1 MKNKVMQLL
10 NNQKEARNVLA
21 VEIINEAKALLMDLG
36 CEHLLTNAGETIIKE
51 IPVEVIK
58 EIKVE
63 VPVETIKEVKVEVP
77 VEVIKEVP
85 VEVVREVEV
94 VKAVSSDEDKKT
106 IKELNKEIKKIN
118 KALEYNKGVNTNLR
132 EKIKELKKTKPAVKE
147 VPDTKA
153 LAEAAKE
160 HSKIVMDLKNQIAAK
175 DSIIAALNEKI
186 KELEGKATK
195 TTKKSNTKTTAK
207 VEEPVN
213 NNDVVVDGLQI
224 IKEYPNHV
232 IGRYNGVPF
241 EAMKRVE
248 GTNVYDPT
256 KWDMKDEIN
265 QALVD
270 AGYLSLNRD
279 IKDSSRVECE
289 TGSCHEISEKKYM
302 GYVVVNGVAHSYI
315 FNTAYPN
322 GYPSCVE
329 LNTYL
334 ADPTKAVRKTT
345 TTKSVVD
352 AINDLIAKHNA
363 KANEVVENA
372 GTTIDD
378 LGISFVD
385 TTTEPQDTTVLNTE
399 VEEPVTNDNNT
410 QEETVIEDT
419 AINSESTKDTK
430 EPEQEQAP
438 QNDMVFVSFDEEI
451 VFEGGEDIITT
462 PPSYMG
468 QDNSVDW

>member
-1 MKNKVMQLL
+1 MKNKVMELL

-21 VEIINEAKALLMDLG
+21 IEIIDEAKALLMDLG
-36 CEHLLTNAGETIIKE
+36 CEHLLTNAGETIVKE

-63 VPVETIKEVKVEVP
+63 VPVETIKEIKV
-77 VEVIKEVP
+77 EVP

-94 VKAVSSDEDKKT
+94 VKSSSEDKKT

-118 KALEYNKGVNTNLR
+118 KASEYNKGVNTNLR
-132 EKIKELKKTKPAVKE
+132 EKIKELKKVKPAVKE

-186 KELEGKATK
+186 KELETKATK

-213 NNDVVVDGLQI
+213 NNVVVDGLQI

-265 QALVD
+265 QVLVD

-279 IKDSSRVECE
+279 IKDSSRVECA
-289 TGSCHEISEKKYM
+289 TGSCHEISDKKYM
-302 GYVVVNGVAHSYI
+302 GYVVVNGVAHSYV
-315 FNTAYPN
+315 FNAAYPN

-334 ADPTKAVRKTT
+334 TDPTKAVRKIT

-363 KANEVVENA
+363 KANEAVENVGA
-372 GTTIDD
+372 TMED

-385 TTTEPQDTTVLNTE
+385 TTTETQDTTVLNTE
-399 VEEPVTNDNNT
+399 VEEPVVTNDNNT
-410 QEETVIEDT
+410 QEETVVEDT
-419 AINSESTKDTK
+419 AINSESTEDTK

-451 VFEGGEDIITT
+451 VFEGGDDVITT

>member
-1 MKNKVMQLL
+1 MKNKVRKLL
-10 NNQKEARNVLA
+10 NKQMEARNVLGTE
-21 VEIINEAKALLMDLG
+21 VLEEARVLLAELG
-36 CEHLLTNAGETIIKE
+36 CEHLLTVGETIIKE

-63 VPVETIKEVKVEVP
+63 VPVEIIKEVKVEVP
-77 VEVIKEVP
+77 VEVIKEI
-85 VEVVREVEV
+85 EV
-94 VKAVSSDEDKKT
+94 VKAVSSSEDKKT

-118 KALEYNKGVNTNLR
+118 KALEHNKGVNTTLR

-147 VPDTKA
+147 VPVADTKA

-160 HSKIVMDLKNQIAAK
+160 HSKIVMDLKNKIAAK
-175 DSIIAALNEKI
+175 DSIIEALNQKI
-186 KELEGKATK
+186 QELEAGKTN
-195 TTKKSNTKTTAK
+195 KKSNAR
-207 VEEPVN
+207 VHIEEPAR
-213 NNDVVVDGLQI
+213 DVSVEGLQI
-224 IKEYPNHV
+224 IKDLDTHV
-232 IGRYNGVPF
+232 IGRYKGVAF
-241 EAMKRVE
+241 DAMKRVE

-256 KWDMKDEIN
+256 KWGMKAEIN
-265 QALVD
+265 QVLVD
-270 AGYLSLNRD
+270 AGYISLNRD
-279 IKDSSRVECE
+279 IKDSNRVECA
-289 TGSCHEISEKKYM
+289 TGSCHEISDKKYM

-334 ADPTKAVRKTT
+334 TDPTKAVRKTT

-363 KANEVVENA
+363 KANEVVKNA
-372 GTTIDD
+372 GSTIED

-385 TTTEPQDTTVLNTE
+385 TTTEPQNTTVVNAE
-399 VEEPVTNDNNT
+399 VEEPVATNNNNT

-419 AINSESTKDTK
+419 AINSESTEETK
-430 EPEQEQAP
+430 EQEQAP
-438 QNDMVFVSFDEEI
+438 QNDMVFVSFDEEV

-468 QDNSVDW
+468 KDNSVDW

>member
-1 MKNKVMQLL
+1 MKNKVRELL
-10 NNQKEARNVLA
+10 NNQMEARNVLA
-21 VEIINEAKALLMDLG
+21 TEVLEEAKVLLAELG
-36 CEHLLTNAGETIIKE
+36 CEHLLTVGETIIKE
-51 IPVEVIK
+51 VPVEVIK

-63 VPVETIKEVKVEVP
+63 VPVETIKEV
-77 VEVIKEVP
+77 IKEVP
-85 VEVVREVEV
+85 VEVVREVEVVKEIEV

-118 KALEYNKGVNTNLR
+118 KALEYNKGVNTTLR
-132 EKIKELKKTKPAVKE
+132 EKIKELNKTKPAVKE
-147 VPDTKA
+147 VPVADTKA

-160 HSKIVMDLKNQIAAK
+160 HSKIVMDLKNKIAAK
-175 DSIIAALNEKI
+175 DSIIEALNQKI
-186 KELEGKATK
+186 QELEAGKATK
-195 TTKKSNTKTTAK
+195 KSNARVH
-207 VEEPVN
+207 VEEPAR
-213 NNDVVVDGLQI
+213 DVSVEGLQI
-224 IKEYPNHV
+224 IKDLDTHV
-232 IGRYNGVPF
+232 VGRYKGVAF
-241 EAMKRVE
+241 DAMKRVE

-256 KWDMKDEIN
+256 KWDMKAEIN
-265 QALVD
+265 QVLID
-270 AGYLSLNRD
+270 AGYISLNRD
-279 IKDSSRVECE
+279 IKDSDRVECE

-334 ADPTKAVRKTT
+334 TDPTKAVRKTT

-372 GTTIDD
+372 GSTIED

-385 TTTEPQDTTVLNTE
+385 TTTEPQDITVLNTKI
-399 VEEPVTNDNNT
+399 EEPVVTNDNNT
-410 QEETVIEDT
+410 QEETIVEDT
-419 AINSESTKDTK
+419 SINSESTK

-468 QDNSVDW
+468 KDNSIDW